1 MALSEGSK
9 VPDFNLIDHN
19 GENVNLSTLAGKP
32 AVLYFQPKDETPGC
46 TVEACEFR
54 DIYGEFNKLDCNI
67 YGISPDDESS
77 HQKFIDNHSLP
88 FTLLCDPDKKMIQDF
103 GAWGEKNMYGK
114 KSMGIIRSTFLID
127 KDGILLKKWTN
138 VKAKGHA
145 EKVKEVLENSQL
157 FL

>member
-1 MALSEGSK
+1 MSLSEGSK
-9 VPDFNLIDHN
+9 VPDFNLIDQN
-19 GENVNLSTLAGKP
+19 GATITLSSLSGKP
-32 AVLYFQPKDETPGC
+32 AVLYFYPKDETPGC

-54 DIYGEFNKLDCNI
+54 DIYSEFNKLDCNI
-67 YGISPDDESS
+67 YGISPDDANS

-88 FTLLCDPDKKMIQDF
+88 FTLLCDPDKKMIQEY

-145 EKVKEVLENSQL
+145 EKVKEVLLNS
-157 FL
+157 

>member
-1 MALSEGSK
+1 MSLSEGTK
-9 VPDFNLIDHN
+9 VPDFNLIDQN
-19 GENVNLSTLAGKP
+19 GATITLSSLSGKP
-32 AVLYFQPKDETPGC
+32 AVLYFYPKDETPGC

-54 DIYGEFNKLDCNI
+54 DIYSEFNKLDCNI
-67 YGISPDDESS
+67 YGISPDDANS

-88 FTLLCDPDKKMIQDF
+88 FTLLCDPDKKMIQEY

-145 EKVKEVLENSQL
+145 EKVKEVLLNS
-157 FL
+157 

>member
-1 MALSEGSK
+1 MTLKINSK
-9 VPDFNLIDHN
+9 APSFVVPATSVGNYSLKDS
-19 GENVNLSTLAGKP
+19 VGKYL
-32 AVLYFQPKDETPGC
+32 VLYFYPKDETPGC

-145 EKVKEVLENSQL
+145 EKVKEVLENS
-157 FL
+157 

>member
-1 MALSEGSK
+1 MSLSEGSK
-9 VPDFNLIDHN
+9 VPDFNLIDQN
-19 GENVNLSTLAGKP
+19 GENITLNSLSGKP
-32 AVLYFQPKDETPGC
+32 AVLYFYPKDETPGC

-54 DIYGEFNKLDCNI
+54 DIYAEFNKLDCNI
-67 YGISPDDESS
+67 YGISPDDENS

-88 FTLLCDPDKKMIQDF
+88 FTLLCDSDKKMIQDY

-127 KDGILLKKWTN
+127 KDGILLKQWRN

-145 EKVKEVLENSQL
+145 EKVKEVLLNS
-157 FL
+157 